1 MSAATRAVGGMR
13 LMELHAL
20 ALEEGLDEDA
30 VDVAMDGDDPR
41 AALLVLLQP
50 RPAMGAEAPPSEA
63 ATIAAALAHD
73 SAGERE
79 AAYDAIDGAVKEKNL
94 ALVVA
99 CARPLIQSV
108 LCAPL
113 SRVGAEE
120 WRRAALLLYEMTK
133 VDDVAVL
140 GEMCRKDDQGDP
152 LHSTIFSAPGTVLTV
167 MLAKEPS
174 EWDRDDALTMA
185 ASLAVWVSLFAAGFT
200 AAVIAMVE
208 VSEME
213 LFGSLGKHCP
223 WIGEAYPPDHF
234 ASLALLCMELVRSE
248 IDDQPEALIAGAACC
263 CSSVSSR
270 HPGVGKALFEAGF
283 LDIYEDTLQRYNPIE
298 RISKRDLIPCMVLG
312 ASRDVMEGAQIGG
325 VDVTPALVRAGVI
338 EAAVGSL
345 TAYQMLGR
353 PEDVAINALQ
363 WGGVYML
370 EVLMSDVESAPI
382 VAAKLR
388 SAGVDIFRYLLDN
401 PLVLLAD
408 LGWETSIHATKVAAL
423 VRCLPLLAP
432 ALPSTMLRLI
442 TSAF

>member
-1 MSAATRAVGGMR
+1 
-13 LMELHAL
+13 
-20 ALEEGLDEDA
+20 
-30 VDVAMDGDDPR
+30 MD
-41 AALLVLLQP
+41 
-50 RPAMGAEAPPSEA
+50 A

-79 AAYDAIDGAVKEKNL
+79 AAYDAIDGAVKEQ
-94 ALVVA
+94 AVGMCVA

-120 WRRAALLLYEMTK
+120 WQRAALLLYEMAK

-140 GEMCRKDDQGDP
+140 GEMYRKDDEGNL
-152 LHSTIFSAPGTVLTV
+152 LHPTIYTAPGTVLTV
-167 MLAKEPS
+167 MLTKEPS
-174 EWDRDDALTMA
+174 EWDRDDALTMS
-185 ASLAVWVSLFAAGFT
+185 ASLAVWVPWCAAGMT
-200 AAVIAMVE
+200 GMGAVAEISGIDFM
-208 VSEME
+208 
-213 LFGSLGKHCP
+213 GSFMKHCP
-223 WIGEAYPPDHF
+223 WIGGNPQPPDRF
-234 ASLALLCMELVRSE
+234 APLALLCMELVRE

-263 CSSVSSR
+263 CCTFSQV
-270 HPGVGKALFEAGF
+270 GFGKALFEAGF
-283 LDIYEDTLQRYNPIE
+283 MDIYKDTLQRYNPIE
-298 RISKRDLIPCMVLG
+298 RISKRDLIPCIVLG